1 MNKKELVKALIER
14 MQNFGYF
21 PSFTNVKIFIREY
34 EKLAKPESQAG
45 HADEAPRYLRNVIA
59 RLRELPLH
67 DREVWLKT
75 IMDEFEEDF
84 CHSIWREGYEQGK
97 FEGAWVGEQLKD
109 ADKIRR
115 ELNKV
120 TVPQFVADWYEIH
133 KDSFEPDLFACIRDI
148 LSDGCVANISEFE
161 HWILGQKDSITTLIN
176 MHQFGY
182 KIEKEKR
189 YLVKMKGVNEECEYL
204 VFGELSNTWKL
215 RSFGSFG
222 ELRKHHTRKELEEA
236 GFGEVFNCP
245 LFEVEE
251 VE

>member
-1 MNKKELVKALIER
+1 MNKKELTKKLIER

-34 EKLAKPESQAG
+34 EKLTKSEPQKP
-45 HADEAPRYLRNVIA
+45 V
-59 RLRELPLH
+59 
-67 DREVWLKT
+67 VK
-75 IMDEFEEDF
+75 
-84 CHSIWREGYEQGK
+84 K
-97 FEGAWVGEQLKD
+97 
-109 ADKIRR
+109 
-115 ELNKV
+115 
-120 TVPQFVADWYEIH
+120 FVADWYEIH

-161 HWILGQKDSITTLIN
+161 HWILGQKESITTLIN

-182 KIEKEKR
+182 EVEEEKR

-215 RSFGSFG
+215 RSIGSFG

-236 GFGEVFNCP
+236 GFGEVFDSP

-251 VE
+251 VD